1 MALVKGTAWM
11 SMSGAVA
18 MLYVN
23 ELGDDK
29 GCCKCSLGFKHL
41 GRSTKR
47 TFFFHMGSV
56 AFGTFIIALFR
67 FIRYVFEVLDY
78 STRKHREGNIMMKL
92 LFKCI
97 KCCLY
102 CMEKTVE
109 FISNWGFIFVAAH
122 GTPFCRS
129 CFDAFG
135 FQVKYLSQTVV
146 NNSVQF
152 ILRIVIKVTIT
163 VTCAMATFFYLD
175 GISEYTAQY
184 NPLWAAIVV
193 AISAWVIAASV
204 CMIFDVSID
213 TIYLCAFEDMETN
226 KAGGKLFMSDSLRK
240 GFGLEENVAES
251 EAGPKGVAAKKRK
264 MERSAAVEPDGT
276 QVTEVQP

>member
-23 ELGDDK
+23 ELGDDR

-67 FIRYVFEVLDY
+67 FIRCRATRRPRAQTPRADPARRPRAQPPRSRHVTTTQPPRVPATRDRATRDRATRDRATRTRDRVTRARRRYVFEVLDY

-135 FQVKYLSQTVV
+135 FQVKYLSHPISRPIPSPVPSHPIPPRPIPSHPV
-146 NNSVQF
+146 PSHPIPSHPIPGAARRGGRAV
-152 ILRIVIKVTIT
+152 RRRPR
-163 VTCAMATFFYLD
+163 D
-175 GISEYTAQY
+175 GR
-184 NPLWAAIVV
+184 
-193 AISAWVIAASV
+193 
-204 CMIFDVSID
+204 D
-213 TIYLCAFEDMETN
+213 
-226 KAGGKLFMSDSLRK
+226 
-240 GFGLEENVAES
+240 
-251 EAGPKGVAAKKRK
+251 
-264 MERSAAVEPDGT
+264 
-276 QVTEVQP
+276 